1 MYIELV
7 EIRSLNKRCL
17 ENSSTNNN
25 NEDNEDGQSMNEN
38 ENETN
43 IHHKH
48 RNKQFHLIDQICQFV
63 DRKFY
68 LNQPKNLIQQINNV
82 NYHHYHQQNLPP
94 PPSRSLPRSLSSMKL
109 VDAND
114 GDDLKLLHQF
124 NCCLNIDPNQH
135 FRFIS
140 AKNCKF
146 FFWKISGLYG
156 KFLQ

>member
-17 ENSSTNNN
+17 ENSSTNNED

-63 DRKFY
+63 ERKFY
-68 LNQPKNLIQQINNV
+68 LNQPKN
-82 NYHHYHQQNLPP
+82 YHQNLPPPSTP

-109 VDAND
+109 VDAMND
-114 GDDLKLLHQF
+114 ELKLF
-124 NCCLNIDPNQH
+124 DCCLIHIDPNQH
-135 FRFIS
+135 QHFHFIS

-146 FFWKISGLYG
+146 F
-156 KFLQ
+156 